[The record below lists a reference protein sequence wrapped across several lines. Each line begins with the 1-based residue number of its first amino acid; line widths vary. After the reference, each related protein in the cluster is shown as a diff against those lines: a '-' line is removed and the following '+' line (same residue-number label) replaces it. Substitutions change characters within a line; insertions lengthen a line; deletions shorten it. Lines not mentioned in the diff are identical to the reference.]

1 MTLLIDAKGHK
12 ELYNLLNGGTLT
24 IKVMAAVIKMMTGK
38 TAKELLDDE
47 NVQNK
52 LQNRLHDGTNHIPHL
67 KEVEDSINVLYALH
81 RIFLDEKYHPKSGW
95 GNPVKDEDIGIG
107 DDIDRLYRIFTI
119 TENISTPN
127 MVSVESY
134 NRLLDIMFKT
144 CTRLDSHVDG
154 QCKEFI
160 KALTS
165 KCRSTSLTEKM
176 NNMKAYISTY
186 FYGND

>member
-1 MTLLIDAKGHK
+1 MTVLLDAKRHE

-24 IKVMAAVIKMMTGK
+24 KKVMAVVIKKITGK
-38 TAKELLDDE
+38 TAKELSDDE
-47 NVQNK
+47 NVHNKVQN
-52 LQNRLHDGTNHIPHL
+52 LLDDGRTHISDM
-67 KEVEDSINVLYALH
+67 KEWEYSIHVLYAFL
-81 RIFLDEKYHPKSGW
+81 RIFLDEKHHPKSGW

-160 KALTS
+160 KAFTS
-165 KCRSTSLTEKM
+165 KCSSTSLTEKM
-176 NNMKAYISTY
+176 NIMKAYISTY

>member
-1 MTLLIDAKGHK
+1 
-12 ELYNLLNGGTLT
+12 
-24 IKVMAAVIKMMTGK
+24 MAAVIKKITGK
-38 TAKELLDDE
+38 TAKELSDDE
-47 NVQNK
+47 NVHNRVQN
-52 LQNRLHDGTNHIPHL
+52 LLDDGRTHISDM
-67 KEVEDSINVLYALH
+67 KEWESSIHVLYALL

-160 KALTS
+160 KAFTS

-176 NNMKAYISTY
+176 NNMKAYISPY
-186 FYGND
+186 FYGNDLSTI